1 MSSWIDVLKE
11 TGINDYYDLLKDFK
25 KITENLDDTE
35 LSNSNKESVIKEIKA
50 IINLMNDIIEYL
62 KLKSSVD
69 DRGKRVFPLN
79 VKNILDDNELLTFFG
94 SLDIIDFD
102 KKIRESRKLLEKLTT
117 INDNWEISYKNN

>member
-62 KLKSSVD
+62 KLQSSVD
-69 DRGKRVFPLN
+69 DRGKRVSPLD
-79 VKNILDDNELLTFFG
+79 VKNIIDDNELLTFFG

-102 KKIRESRKLLEKLTT
+102 KKIRESRELLDKLTT